1 MDNQMI
7 YAAPLQ
13 GYTDAE
19 WRLAHNDIY
28 AKAGGNADRYFT
40 PFIRMEKGAVRT
52 RDIRDLKASLND
64 KDSRTSAQIIFRDL
78 DEFRRLTDTLTAE
91 GCTAIDLNLGCP
103 FPMQT
108 KRGMG
113 AAAVER
119 PELLAEV
126 SEEMKRRPEIQWSAK
141 MRLGL
146 TDPTAWRTGMG
157 PEPKKPAK
165 DILNDMPLQWLT
177 VHPRVA
183 AQGYKGEMILDEFDE
198 AVREIKH
205 PIIFNGDLKTPGD
218 LKTVTDRWP
227 QLAGVMTGRGLL
239 ERPSLIAEYRTGEE
253 WSHNRRLEYIK
264 RMHRLIFDS
273 YSDRLEGGEHQL
285 LLKLL
290 SFWEHLEEEIGHK
303 QFKAIKKAQKRETY
317 LNIIKGMG

>member
-1 MDNQMI
+1 MI
-7 YAAPLQ
+7 MAAPLQ

-28 AKAGGNADRYFT
+28 SKADGNADRYFT
-40 PFIRMEKGAVRT
+40 PFIRIEKGSVRP
-52 RDIRDLKASLND
+52 RDIRDLQASIKD

-78 DEFRRLTDTLTAE
+78 DEFRRLADVVAAE

-108 KRGMG
+108 RRGMG
-113 AAAVER
+113 AAAIER
-119 PELLAEV
+119 SELLAEV

-146 TDPTAWRTGMG
+146 SDPAAWRAGKG
-157 PEPKKPAK
+157 LWPQSPAK
-165 DILNDMPLQWLT
+165 DIINEMPLRWLS

-183 AQGYKGEMILDEFDE
+183 SQLYKGDLFMEEFNE
-198 AVREIKH
+198 VTKSIAH
-205 PIIFNGDLKTPGD
+205 PLIFNGDITSPDD
-218 LKTVTDRWP
+218 LNEVMRRWP
-227 QLAGVMTGRGLL
+227 ELAGVMIGRGLL
-239 ERPSLIAEYRTGEE
+239 ERPSLIAEYRSGEE

-264 RMHRLIFDS
+264 RMHRLVYDS
-273 YSDRLEGGEHQL
+273 YSSRLEGGEHQL

-290 SFWEHLEEEIGHK
+290 AFWEHLEEEIGHK
-303 QFKAIKKAQKRETY
+303 QFKAIKKAQKADAY
-317 LNIIKGMG
+317 LNIIRGLE

>member
-1 MDNQMI
+1 MENIMI
-7 YAAPLQ
+7 MAAPLQ

-28 AKAGGNADRYFT
+28 SKADGNADRYFT
-40 PFIRMEKGAVRT
+40 PFIRIEKGSVRP
-52 RDIRDLKASLND
+52 RDIRDLQASIKD
-64 KDSRTSAQIIFRDL
+64 KGSRTSAQIIFRDL
-78 DEFRRLTDTLTAE
+78 DEFRRLADVVAAE

-108 KRGMG
+108 RRGMG

-146 TDPTAWRTGMG
+146 SDPAAWRAGKGSLTQGSAM
-157 PEPKKPAK
+157 
-165 DILNDMPLQWLT
+165 DILNDMPLRWLT

-183 AQGYKGEMILDEFDE
+183 SQQYKGDLFMEEFDE
-198 AVREIKH
+198 VAKTMTH
-205 PIIFNGDLKTPGD
+205 PLIFNGDIKTPED
-218 LKTVTDRWP
+218 IRQVFKRWP
-227 QLAGVMTGRGLL
+227 NLAGVMVGRGLL
-239 ERPSLIAEYRTGEE
+239 ARPSLIAECRSGKE
-253 WSHNRRLEYIK
+253 WSHDHRLEYIK
-264 RMHRLIFDS
+264 RMHRLVYDS
-273 YSDRLEGGEHQL
+273 YAVRLEGGEHQL

-290 SFWEHLEEEIGHK
+290 SFWEHLEPEIGHK
-303 QFKAIKKAQKRETY
+303 QFKAIKKAQKAEAY
-317 LNIIKGMG
+317 LNIIRELV

>member
-1 MDNQMI
+1 MI

-28 AKAGGNADRYFT
+28 SKAGGNADRYFT
-40 PFIRMEKGAVRT
+40 PFIRIEKDAPRT
-52 RDIRDLKASLND
+52 RDIRDLKASTAD

-78 DEFRRLTDTLTAE
+78 DEFRRLVDIVTAE
-91 GCTAIDLNLGCP
+91 GCDAIDLNLGCP

-108 KRGMG
+108 RRGMG
-113 AAAVER
+113 AAAIER

-126 SEEMKRRPEIQWSAK
+126 SEEMKRRPEINWSAK

-146 TDPTAWRTGMG
+146 TDPAAWRGV
-157 PEPKKPAK
+157 K
-165 DILNDMPLQWLT
+165 DIINNMPLRWLT

-183 AQGYKGEMILDEFDE
+183 SQLYKGELFLDEFDE
-198 AVREIKH
+198 VVKGVNV
-205 PIIFNGDLKTPGD
+205 PLIFNGDITSPDDIKQ
-218 LKTVTDRWP
+218 VFERWP
-227 QLAGVMTGRGLL
+227 NLAGVMVGRGLL
-239 ERPSLIAEYRTGEE
+239 KRPSLIAEYRSGEE

-264 RMHRLIFDS
+264 RMHRLIYDS
-273 YSDRLEGGEHQL
+273 YAARLEGGEHQL

-290 SFWEHLEEEIGHK
+290 AFWEHLEPEIGHR
-303 QFKAIKKAQKRETY
+303 QFKAIKKAQKAEAY
-317 LNIIKGMG
+317 LNIIRGLE

>member
-1 MDNQMI
+1 MI
-7 YAAPLQ
+7 FAAPLQ

-28 AKAGGNADRYFT
+28 SKAGGNADRYST
-40 PFIRMEKGAVRT
+40 PFIRVEKGAARP
-52 RDIRDLKASLND
+52 RDIRDLQATLKDND
-64 KDSRTSAQIIFRDL
+64 SNTSAQIIFRDI
-78 DEFRRLTDTLTAE
+78 DEFRRLVDIVTAE

-113 AAAVER
+113 AAAIER
-119 PELLAEV
+119 PELLAEI
-126 SEEMKRRPEIQWSAK
+126 SEEMKQRPEINWSAK

-146 TDPTAWRTGMG
+146 TEPTAWRGVK
-157 PEPKKPAK
+157 E
-165 DILNDMPLQWLT
+165 ILNGMPLQWLT

-183 AQGYKGEMILDEFDE
+183 AQGYKGELFSDEFDE
-198 AVREIKH
+198 VMNAIGH
-205 PIIFNGDLKTPGD
+205 PVVFNGDVKTPED
-218 LKTVTDRWP
+218 FNVMTERWP
-227 QLAGVMTGRGLL
+227 GLAGVMIGRGLL
-239 ERPSLIAEYRTGEE
+239 ERPSLIAEIRSGEE

-264 RMHRLIFDS
+264 RMHRLVFDS
-273 YSDRLEGGEHQL
+273 YSNRLEGGEHQL

-303 QFKAIKKAQKRETY
+303 QFKAIKKAQKTEAY
-317 LNIIKGMG
+317 LNIIRGLQ